1 LASEICELRDGRRVR
16 FSLGK
21 RHNRPAY
28 FVRFRS
34 PDGRRPE
41 VSTKES
47 NRKRAQHAAIAIIRD
62 TYAPPP
68 TPPPEPDSVE
78 WDDALTLAIRHM
90 RANNL
95 RMTTI
100 RQYELAVK
108 TLRKVVPDSK
118 GPDDITPALA
128 EHFKLVRLEK
138 GRKPRTVENDINN
151 LSIVFGHW
159 FRDTLKI
166 IDCNPF
172 ADVEPPRY
180 DKAPPRYIAEDEEQ
194 ALFKWL
200 TKRWGWRLPVLFL
213 EIKRAIGCRI
223 GELSAALSVNLR
235 DGRLYFP
242 ADATKGREE
251 RACLLPPALFDELRA
266 IAGPTYVFERFS
278 AELREVHRR
287 KKNHQPANAVRAFTP
302 ARLKRWMQHE
312 ARNYFDMTKARKFKL
327 HNFRGT
333 AMSKA
338 RLAGVS
344 TDDAAIAFD
353 CTVATMQQHYLAFDK
368 TRVADE
374 VFSRIQNGGAGRTQ
388 QSGDSAEE
396 ELGPGQCGHVRRA
409 QQDDKGTERAQQ
421 DGQNG

>member
-1 LASEICELRDGRRVR
+1 MASEICELHDGRRVR
-16 FSLGK
+16 FSLNQRDG
-21 RHNRPAY
+21 RPAY
-28 FVRFRS
+28 FVYFRL
-34 PDGRRPE
+34 PDGRRTE
-41 VSTKES
+41 TSTKET
-47 NRKRAQHAAIAIIRD
+47 NRRRAQDAAIAIIRD
-62 TYAPPP
+62 AYAPPP
-68 TPPPEPDSVE
+68 APPPEPDSTE
-78 WDDALTLAIRHM
+78 WDDALKLAIRHM

-95 RMTTI
+95 RATTI
-100 RQYELAVK
+100 QQYELAVK

-118 GPDDITPALA
+118 GPTDITPALA

-151 LSIVFGHW
+151 LSIVYGHW

-166 IDCNPF
+166 IDSNPF

-180 DKAPPRYIAEDEEQ
+180 DKTPPRYIAADEEQ

-200 TKRWGWRLPVLFL
+200 TNRWQWRLPLLFL
-213 EIKRAIGCRI
+213 ETKAAIGCRI
-223 GELSAALSVNLR
+223 GELSAALSLNLR
-235 DGRLYFP
+235 EGRLYFP

-251 RACLLPPALFDELRA
+251 RACLLPPALFEELRA
-266 IAGPTYVFERFS
+266 SAGPTYVFERFS
-278 AELREVHRR
+278 EELREVHRR
-287 KKNHQPANAVRAFTP
+287 KGNHQPANTVRAFTP
-302 ARLKRWMQHE
+302 ARLKRWMQDE
-312 ARNYFDMTKARKFKL
+312 AKNYFDKTKARKFKL

-374 VFSRIQNGGAGRTQ
+374 VFSRIQNGHASSGNGHAAKESDTTVTPDRKPHSGEATVPAG
-388 QSGDSAEE
+388 S
-396 ELGPGQCGHVRRA
+396 P
-409 QQDDKGTERAQQ
+409 
-421 DGQNG
+421 